1 MVQYCYLT
9 LHVST
14 ETVSCC
20 LLQRWELEQV
30 YARDNIHATVIKH
43 ETHQFINN
51 ALLAHYKQGGLFY
64 KA

>member
-20 LLQRWELEQV
+20 LLQRCELEQV
-30 YARDNIHATVIKH
+30 YARDNIHATDITH

-51 ALLAHYKQGGLFY
+51 ALLAH
-64 KA
+64 